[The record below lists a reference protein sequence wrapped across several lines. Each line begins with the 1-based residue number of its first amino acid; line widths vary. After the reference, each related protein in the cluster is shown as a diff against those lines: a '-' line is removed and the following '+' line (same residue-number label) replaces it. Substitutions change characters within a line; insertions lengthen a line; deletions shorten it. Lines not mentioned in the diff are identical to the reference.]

1 MQQQRLHNWKATSM
15 ARIVTLLLG
24 GLLAFASAEPASAHS
39 YRFCQDDIYSRY
51 LKSKAGAATR
61 SKLISY
67 IGYNK
72 DQLAKGKQPKR
83 LDLAYLKLNDSAD
96 LAAQSSVPMTMNS
109 QVRFWLSYF
118 QNNGRKYFL
127 KWLIRR
133 QALKEKVLDGLSTE
147 ALPEDLFYLAMIES
161 GLKNSALSVK
171 AARGTWQFMTP
182 TARHYGL
189 KVSDWQDERRDPY
202 KSTQAAAKF
211 LKDLY
216 KRFGHWY
223 LAIASYNAGP
233 GKVNR
238 SIKKA
243 RSDDFWQVSRRGTL
257 MVETKDYVPKF
268 LAAILMAKNPEY
280 FGFSIGQHPPFA
292 LPEGRLNLTQ
302 PTTIADLAAVMAIT
316 AEDVKRWNPELV
328 AEAGTVV
335 ATPLEPY
342 PLRVPKIYTE
352 RYTELM
358 QELAS
363 RNSKPLAPYR
373 VTKGDSVRSLTRK
386 HGLSRKMLHALN
398 PKLTQ
403 RPLKV
408 GMTIFVPK
416 S

>member
-1 MQQQRLHNWKATSM
+1 MRFFCSPSALGRAVLR
-15 ARIVTLLLG
+15 ALFALCILLSVGLG
-24 GLLAFASAEPASAHS
+24 FGLAAKPAQAAS
-39 YRFCQDDIYSRY
+39 YRFCQDDIYTQY
-51 LKSKAGAATR
+51 LNSKAGSATR
-61 SKLISY
+61 AKLMPHV
-67 IGYNK
+67 GYHK
-72 DQLAKGKQPKR
+72 DQLKKGQQPKR
-83 LDLAYLKLNDSAD
+83 IDLANLRFSDSAN
-96 LAAQSSVPMTMNS
+96 LAAHSSVPMAMNG

-147 ALPEDLFYLAMIES
+147 GLPEDLFYLAMIES

-189 KVSDWQDERRDPY
+189 KVTDWQDERRDPY
-202 KSTQAAAKF
+202 KSTQAAARL

-233 GKVNR
+233 GKVYR

-243 RSDDFWQVSRRGTL
+243 GSDDFWQVSRRGTL

-268 LAAILMAKNPEY
+268 IAAILMSKNPAY
-280 FGFSIGQHPPFA
+280 FGFSIGKHPPFA
-292 LPEGRLNLTQ
+292 LPEGKLNITQ
-302 PTTIADLAAVMAIT
+302 PTTIKELAEVMGIASADIR
-316 AEDVKRWNPELV
+316 RWNPELV

-335 ATPLEPY
+335 ATPRRPY
-342 PLRVPKIYTE
+342 SLRVPKIYTD
-352 RYTELM
+352 RYAQIM
-358 QELAS
+358 
-363 RNSKPLAPYR
+363 SK
-373 VTKGDSVRSLTRK
+373 
-386 HGLSRKMLHALN
+386 LSAR
-398 PKLTQ
+398 
-403 RPLKV
+403 KV
-408 GMTIFVPK
+408 GLTDIAPK

>member
-1 MQQQRLHNWKATSM
+1 MWPQPPTFLSSLIKGA
-15 ARIVTLLLG
+15 
-24 GLLAFASAEPASAHS
+24 LLALSIGMVTKTATAAP
-39 YRFCQDDIYSRY
+39 YRFCQDDIYTQY
-51 LKSKAGAATR
+51 LNSKAGKATR
-61 SKLISY
+61 AKLLPS
-67 IGYNK
+67 IGYHK
-72 DQLAKGKQPKR
+72 DQLAKGKKPR
-83 LDLAYLKLNDSAD
+83 RIDLANLKFSHSAER
-96 LAAQSSVPMTMNS
+96 AARSSVPMAMNG

-202 KSTQAAAKF
+202 KSTQAAAKL

-233 GKVNR
+233 GKVSR

-243 RSDDFWQVSRRGTL
+243 GSDDFWQVSRRGKL

-268 LAAILMAKNPEY
+268 IAAILISKNPDY
-280 FGFSIGQHPPFA
+280 FGFSIGKHPPFA
-292 LPEGRLNLTQ
+292 LPEGRLTLTR
-302 PTTIADLAAVMAIT
+302 PTTVDELAEVMGIASADIR
-316 AEDVKRWNPELV
+316 RWNPELV
-328 AEAGTVV
+328 AKAGTVV
-335 ATPLEPY
+335 ATPRAPY
-342 PLRVPKIYTE
+342 PLRVPKIFTE
-352 RYTELM
+352 RYTEIITKLSAR
-358 QELAS
+358 ELS
-363 RNSKPLAPYR
+363 S
-373 VTKGDSVRSLTRK
+373 SVY
-386 HGLSRKMLHALN
+386 
-398 PKLTQ
+398 
-403 RPLKV
+403 
-408 GMTIFVPK
+408 VPK